1 MCWQTAQYQYNNM
14 AILSFEEFLKQTGG
28 TAKDIRLIQPEVA
41 SPQETGFMQ
50 RVTGRIQQAGGEVER
65 AISGTGEF
73 TGRSTLGRA
82 FGATGAAFGAVP
94 QVAMEASPSPVR
106 KVIEK
111 VGEAVGGVINLLGDK
126 ISDIDALQN
135 WVSENPDAARKL
147 EDIAGIGKSA
157 GTIAGTI
164 LMAEGGAKALTKGK
178 EGVVAG
184 VKFTG
189 KQLNKLTPE
198 ASSIMQRVARV
209 SKGKQASF
217 EKMAGESIGQYLDKR
232 GIYGN
237 IEQISDKL
245 YQRFTRS
252 KGAAD
257 STFARIQG
265 EYNPLPVKNA
275 LEELLKRESKVSVPG
290 ARSMD
295 YATIKN
301 LYSKFNKD
309 GLNMTDINIVK
320 RLYERNVKL
329 DYVKQNLPES
339 VARANNI
346 DSAMRNWQI
355 ATAEKLGVKG
365 IQLINKE
372 TRLAKQ
378 LVDDIGKEYA
388 GSAGNNAVT
397 LTDWI
402 ALSGGDPA
410 SIAMFLAKKGFSTKE
425 FQSWVAKK
433 ISKTEKLP
441 VPKAQFGI
449 PQKGFTEL
457 GK

>member
-1 MCWQTAQYQYNNM
+1 
-14 AILSFEEFLKQTGG
+14 
-28 TAKDIRLIQPEVA
+28 
-41 SPQETGFMQ
+41 
-50 RVTGRIQQAGGEVER
+50 
-65 AISGTGEF
+65 
-73 TGRSTLGRA
+73 
-82 FGATGAAFGAVP
+82 
-94 QVAMEASPSPVR
+94 
-106 KVIEK
+106 
-111 VGEAVGGVINLLGDK
+111 
-126 ISDIDALQN
+126 
-135 WVSENPDAARKL
+135 
-147 EDIAGIGKSA
+147 
-157 GTIAGTI
+157 
-164 LMAEGGAKALTKGK
+164 MAEGGAKALTKGK